1 MTMATQ
7 FATTKVGYSYSIVHP
22 SNADIRYIGSDNST
36 DGRLLRVDG
45 TNGTNMESLTMSF
58 GNWGADTNKTYSAS
72 FAIVNE
78 EYIPVKIMYINVSN
92 TTGKNYL
99 QIWLHGDRDKK
110 VGDDGGSPVFMYNN
124 GTIVNGASFAI
135 VNEEYIPV
143 KIMHINVSNITGKN
157 YLQIWLHGDRDKK
170 VGDDTGET
178 APVLMYNN
186 GTIVNATSTVAWTL
200 AGGNQDASD
209 MSNGT
214 FTDIPTLW
222 DNTKGVRYSLN
233 DSNAESSTADFVWV
247 QISLNIPRHPDQAS
261 THDGIIWIHFEADS
275 S

>member
-1 MTMATQ
+1 MCLSISHLDVDGMRIDRRLTFIGVMLIVLSMTMATQ

-124 GTIVNGASFAI
+124 GTIVN
-135 VNEEYIPV
+135 
-143 KIMHINVSNITGKN
+143 
-157 YLQIWLHGDRDKK
+157 
-170 VGDDTGET
+170 
-178 APVLMYNN
+178 
-186 GTIVNATSTVAWTL
+186 ATNTVAWTL
-200 AGGNQDASD
+200 AGGDQNTSNMSD
-209 MSNGT
+209 GT
-214 FTDIPTLW
+214 YNIPTPW

-233 DSNAESSTADFVWV
+233 DSDAASGAADFVWV
-247 QISLNIPRHPDQAS
+247 QISLNIPRNPDQNS
-261 THDGIIWIHFEADS
+261 THDGTIWIHFEADS